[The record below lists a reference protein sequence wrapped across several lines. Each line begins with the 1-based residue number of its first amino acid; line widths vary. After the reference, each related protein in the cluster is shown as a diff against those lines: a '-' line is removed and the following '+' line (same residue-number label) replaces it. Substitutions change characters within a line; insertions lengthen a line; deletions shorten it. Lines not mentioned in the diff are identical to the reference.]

1 MAAFIATSQ
10 QNWYTHLASSVLQAP
25 AQSSAR
31 AAQVGL
37 GDVQVH
43 NLPVGGQLRLQRI
56 PTYHVSHLIRLN
68 QDPCLI
74 LYHFSLY

>member
-1 MAAFIATSQ
+1 MGALIATVQ
-10 QNWYTHLASSVLQAP
+10 QHRDTHLASSVLQAP

-43 NLPVGGQLRLQRI
+43 YLPVGGQLGLQRVPHI
-56 PTYHVSHLIRLN
+56 PRQPPY
-68 QDPCLI
+68 
-74 LYHFSLY
+74 